1 MQAMNVRLDMSRH
14 IGLYL
19 QVILAYLK
27 ANFVELP
34 ALVYHMDLC

>member
-1 MQAMNVRLDMSRH
+1 MSRH
-14 IGLYL
+14 IGLCL
-19 QVILAYLK
+19 QVIIAYLK